1 MLLVNLGQYCV
12 ELHCGIVLGHY
23 RLSDWLLRGCTGE
36 SVKNSSSNL
45 AHSAIRL
52 ETNLD
57 SLATWKQKNDKH
69 FELAKNAELD
79 SWILQLTFSV
89 MFSSIY
95 A

>member
-52 ETNLD
+52 
-57 SLATWKQKNDKH
+57 
-69 FELAKNAELD
+69 
-79 SWILQLTFSV
+79 
-89 MFSSIY
+89 
-95 A
+95 

>member
-12 ELHCGIVLGHY
+12 ELHCGIVLGYY
-23 RLSDWLLRGCTGE
+23 RLSDWLLGCTGE

-69 FELAKNAELD
+69 FELG
-79 SWILQLTFSV
+79 
-89 MFSSIY
+89 
-95 A
+95 